1 MMSFAFVVPPLTGR
15 AWQVLQAPLD
25 YLLTIP
31 GKDVRGKMMDAFNLW
46 LQIPAEKL
54 VIIKEVVKLLH
65 TASLL

>member
-1 MMSFAFVVPPLTGR
+1 MTDVAFVVSSLTSGS
-15 AWQVLQAPLD
+15 WQVLQAPLD

-46 LQIPAEKL
+46 LQIPEEKL
-54 VIIKEVVKLLH
+54 IIIKEVVKLLH